1 MIILRNKSYSEREK
15 VPDDI
20 LEKAKKEGVVQ
31 KDHQGRWR
39 IVSIQK
45 KEFWDAIYSSE
56 ANAQAAL
63 RGYQANKH

>member
-45 KEFWDAIYSSE
+45 KEFWDAIYPSKERGRE
-56 ANAQAAL
+56 ALAAFHIH
-63 RGYQANKH
+63 KH